1 MAGRRASPTEEKEV
15 LNDVRSLPAVQF
27 LTLDASALTPVEQA
41 ECACQGGV
49 RWIQLRAKGLSLD
62 AWISL
67 ASQVVA
73 VAHAHGAICTINDSP
88 DVALASAA
96 DGVHLGKGDASPASA
111 RKLLGPH
118 KLIGV
123 TLNSLD
129 DLWRLAEGS
138 PDYVGV
144 GPFRSTLT
152 KVGHAPVHTE
162 ASLRDL
168 IAAAAPLPAYV
179 IGGVTAADFSLLKSL
194 GASGAAMSGA
204 IARTTEPL
212 SAAKV
217 ITTAGQVCWD
227 HQPRA

>member
-1 MAGRRASPTEEKEV
+1 M
-15 LNDVRSLPAVQF
+15 RSLPAVQF
-27 LTLDASALTPVEQA
+27 LTLDASAYTPVEQA
-41 ECACQGGV
+41 ELACQGGV
-49 RWIQLRAKGLSLD
+49 RWVQLRAKGLSLD
-62 AWISL
+62 AWILL

-88 DVALASAA
+88 EVALASAA
-96 DGVHLGKGDASPASA
+96 DGVHLGKNDPSPAAA

-129 DLWRLAEGS
+129 DLWRTAEGA
-138 PDYVGV
+138 PNYVGV

-168 IAAAAPLPAYV
+168 IAAAGPLPAYV
-179 IGGVTAADFSLLKSL
+179 IGGVTAADFSLLKKL
-194 GASGAAMSGA
+194 GARGAAMSGT
-204 IARTTEPL
+204 IARAAEPL

-217 ITTAGQVCWD
+217 IAAAGQICWGK
-227 HQPRA
+227 QSRT

>member
-1 MAGRRASPTEEKEV
+1 M
-15 LNDVRSLPAVQF
+15 RSLPAVQF
-27 LTLDASALTPVEQA
+27 LTLDTSAHTPVEQA
-41 ECACQGGV
+41 ELACQGGV
-49 RWIQLRAKGLSLD
+49 RWVQLRAKGLSLD
-62 AWISL
+62 AWILL
-67 ASQVVA
+67 ASRVVA

-88 DVALASAA
+88 EVALASAA
-96 DGVHLGKGDASPASA
+96 DGVHLGKNDPSPAAA

-129 DLWRLAEGS
+129 DLWRTAEGA

-162 ASLRDL
+162 TSLRDL
-168 IAAAAPLPAYV
+168 IAAAGPLPAYV
-179 IGGVTAADFSLLKSL
+179 IGGVTAADFSLLKKL
-194 GASGAAMSGA
+194 GARGAAMSGT
-204 IARTTEPL
+204 IARAAEPL

-217 ITTAGQVCWD
+217 IAAAAQICWGN
-227 HQPRA
+227 QSRI

>member
-1 MAGRRASPTEEKEV
+1 MRR
-15 LNDVRSLPAVQF
+15 LPAVQF
-27 LTLDASALTPVEQA
+27 LTLDDSAFTAVEQA
-41 ECACQGGV
+41 ERACQGGV
-49 RWIQLRAKGLSLD
+49 RWVQLRAKGLPTD
-62 AWISL
+62 AWILL

-88 DVALASAA
+88 EVALASAA
-96 DGVHLGKGDASPASA
+96 DGVHLGKHDGSPASA

-129 DLWRLAEGS
+129 DLVRLTEGS

-144 GPFRSTLT
+144 GPLRSTAT

-162 ASLRDL
+162 ASLRNL
-168 IAAAAPLPAYV
+168 IVAAAPLPAYV
-179 IGGVTAADFSLLKSL
+179 IGGVIAADFPFLKSL

-204 IARTTEPL
+204 IARASEPL
-212 SAAKV
+212 SAASIV
-217 ITTAGQVCWD
+217 TAAGQVCWGSES
-227 HQPRA
+227 PA

>member
-1 MAGRRASPTEEKEV
+1 M
-15 LNDVRSLPAVQF
+15 RSLPAVQF
-27 LTLDASALTPVEQA
+27 LTLDASARTPVEQA
-41 ECACQGGV
+41 ELACQGGV
-49 RWIQLRAKGLSLD
+49 RWVQLRAKGLSLD

-88 DVALASAA
+88 EVALASAA
-96 DGVHLGKGDASPASA
+96 DGVHLGKDDTSPGSA
-111 RKLLGPH
+111 RKLLGPD

-129 DLWRLAEGS
+129 DLWRTTEGA

-162 ASLRDL
+162 ASLREL
-168 IAAAAPLPAYV
+168 IAAAAPLPTYV

-194 GASGAAMSGA
+194 GAHGAAMSGT
-204 IARTTEPL
+204 IARAADPL

-217 ITTAGQVCWD
+217 IVAAGQICWGK
-227 HQPRA
+227 QSPT

>member
-1 MAGRRASPTEEKEV
+1 M
-15 LNDVRSLPAVQF
+15 RSLPAVQF
-27 LTLDASALTPVEQA
+27 LTLDTSAHTPVEQA
-41 ECACQGGV
+41 ELACQGGV
-49 RWIQLRAKGLSLD
+49 RWVQLRAKGLSLD
-62 AWISL
+62 AWILL
-67 ASQVVA
+67 ASRVVA

-88 DVALASAA
+88 EVALASAA
-96 DGVHLGKGDASPASA
+96 DGVHLGKNDPSPAAA

-129 DLWRLAEGS
+129 DLWRTAEGA

-168 IAAAAPLPAYV
+168 IAAAGPLPAYV
-179 IGGVTAADFSLLKSL
+179 IGGVTAADFSLLKKL
-194 GASGAAMSGA
+194 GARGAAMSGT
-204 IARTTEPL
+204 IARAAEPL

-217 ITTAGQVCWD
+217 IAAAGQICWGN
-227 HQPRA
+227 QSRT

>member
-1 MAGRRASPTEEKEV
+1 M
-15 LNDVRSLPAVQF
+15 RSLPAVQF
-27 LTLDASALTPVEQA
+27 LTLDTSAHTPVEQA
-41 ECACQGGV
+41 ELACQGGV
-49 RWIQLRAKGLSLD
+49 RWVQLRAKGLSLD
-62 AWISL
+62 AWILL

-88 DVALASAA
+88 EVALASAA
-96 DGVHLGKGDASPASA
+96 DGVHLGKNDPSPAAA

-129 DLWRLAEGS
+129 DLWRTTEGA

-168 IAAAAPLPAYV
+168 IAAAGPLPAYV
-179 IGGVTAADFSLLKSL
+179 IGGVTAADFFLLKKL
-194 GASGAAMSGA
+194 GARGAAMSGT
-204 IARTTEPL
+204 IARAAEPL

-217 ITTAGQVCWD
+217 IAAAGQICWGN
-227 HQPRA
+227 QSRT